1 MSDEQTQQSVW
12 NFDGAELYLI
22 FQIKSSIA
30 EALDKWDIKTAYKK
44 VRLLRMELD
53 AAFTRE
59 KKKILEEYDEEE
71 LKNKLQ
77 KDKPAPEKKLTEKQ
91 EVDALMKQIDEAY
104 TAYLKDGEFSDDEKS
119 LMFQLI
125 EKFYMHLCYIMK
137 RHGLYFREGE
147 DFRLAV
153 LRR

>member
-1 MSDEQTQQSVW
+1 MAEENTQQSIW

-22 FQIKSSIA
+22 FQIKQSVVY
-30 EALDKWDIKTAYKK
+30 ALEQWDIKEAYKK

-53 AAFTRE
+53 AKLTRE

-71 LKNKLQ
+71 LKAKLQ
-77 KDKPAPEKKLTEKQ
+77 KDKNAPEKKKTEKQ
-91 EVDALMKQIDEAY
+91 EVDDMIKELDEAY
-104 TAYLKDGEFSDDEKS
+104 TSYLEDGKFTKEEKS
-119 LMFQLI
+119 LMFQLV
-125 EKFYMHLCYIMK
+125 EKFYMYLSFLMK
-137 RHGLYFREGE
+137 KHGLYFREGE